1 LAAPVSLPRYLQAAA
16 LVQGQIEDG
25 ILIPGAPAPSG
36 ALLARATGFSTLT
49 CRKALRILIRDGV
62 LVPGASPNA
71 RPRVPAAGEHDSA
84 GTVGARAAG
93 HNLSAALAARRHAAG
108 LTQTQLAEMAGVSVT
123 TLGHAET
130 GRLWQSRRF
139 WEHADKALCADGAL
153 LELHDAF
160 RAAAVPSELAVSP
173 QSISAAEPSVVLA
186 TVGLAVTGP
195 VACVMIM
202 WADGAITTVY
212 PPEGPVPPVSAT
224 PAR

>member
-1 LAAPVSLPRYLQAAA
+1 V
-16 LVQGQIEDG
+16 
-25 ILIPGAPAPSG
+25 
-36 ALLARATGFSTLT
+36 LARATGFSTLT
-49 CRKALRILIRDGV
+49 CRKGLRILIRDGV
-62 LVPGASPNA
+62 LVPGVSPNA

-84 GTVGARAAG
+84 GAVGAGAAG
-93 HNLSAALAARRHAAG
+93 RNLSAALAARRHAAG

-160 RAAAVPSELAVSP
+160 RAAAVPSELEVSP
-173 QSISAAEPSVVLA
+173 ESIPPAEPSGVVLA

-195 VACVMIM
+195 VACVMIT

-212 PPEGPVPPVSAT
+212 PPEGPVRPPCAT